1 MAVIVSDAGFAPAD
15 IAEGQALPL
24 DALIAGEVP
33 AEGPLV
39 VDFPNDRDP
48 TLLAPFLD
56 RLALVRV
63 VFPAP
68 GDGRGF
74 SIGRRLRDL
83 GYLGR
88 LRALGPVIADQWT
101 ALRAM
106 GFDEAE
112 IPDAL
117 AARQPAALWTRR
129 RASYQDRIRA

>member
-1 MAVIVSDAGFAPAD
+1 MAVIVSDAGFTPAD
-15 IAEGQALPL
+15 IAEGEAVSL
-24 DALIAGEVP
+24 DALLAGEAP
-33 AEGPLV
+33 EGSLV

-48 TLLAPFLD
+48 AALAPFLD

-63 VFPAP
+63 VFPAA

-74 SIGRRLRDL
+74 SIGHRIRDL
-83 GYLGR
+83 GYRGR

-117 AARQPAALWTRR
+117 AARQPAEQWRR
-129 RASYQDRIRA
+129 RPVSYQARIRA

>member
-1 MAVIVSDAGFAPAD
+1 MAVIVSDAGFTPAD
-15 IAEGQALPL
+15 IAEGEAVSL
-24 DALIAGEVP
+24 DALLAGEAP
-33 AEGPLV
+33 EGSVV

-48 TLLAPFLD
+48 AALAPFLD

-63 VFPAP
+63 VFPAA

-74 SIGRRLRDL
+74 SIGYRIRDL
-83 GYLGR
+83 GYRGR

-117 AARQPAALWTRR
+117 AARQPAEQWRR
-129 RASYQDRIRA
+129 RPVSYQARIRA

>member
-1 MAVIVSDAGFAPAD
+1 MAVIVSDAGFGPAD
-15 IAEGQALPL
+15 IAEGEAVSL
-24 DALIAGEVP
+24 DALLAGEAP
-33 AEGPLV
+33 EGSLV

-48 TLLAPFLD
+48 AALAPFLD

-63 VFPAP
+63 VFPAA

-74 SIGRRLRDL
+74 SIGYRIRDL
-83 GYLGR
+83 GYRGR

-117 AARQPAALWTRR
+117 AARQPAEQWRR
-129 RASYQDRIRA
+129 RPVSYQARIRA